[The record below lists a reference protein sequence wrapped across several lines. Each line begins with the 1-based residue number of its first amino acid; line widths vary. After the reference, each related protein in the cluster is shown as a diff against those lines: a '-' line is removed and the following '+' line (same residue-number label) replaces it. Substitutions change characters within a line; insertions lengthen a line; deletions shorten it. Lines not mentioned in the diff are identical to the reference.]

1 MQNIKVNQIMQTINI
16 NQFIQTIKL
25 NQVMQT
31 KTFLHDHKS
40 VAVVLWY
47 VSVVFVIHISE
58 Y

>member
-16 NQFIQTIKL
+16 NQYIQTIKL

-47 VSVVFVIHISE
+47 VSVVFVIHISV
-58 Y
+58 